1 MVSPVES
8 KHPSEALASYR
19 RHVLANSGEAVAA
32 PGDSA
37 TLHHRRLKHHKR
49 HHHRRHTNDDDRIEH
64 GKDSMIES
72 SKSAATHVET
82 STKQQYG
89 AAAHGLLDNDRTKEQ
104 KRHHHDRKKHRKRMK
119 ELLANPISIAEP
131 TVHGMMIDA
140 GSTGSRLHVY
150 EWDPRVLTSPTQVAA
165 ALSGQAPVSVPGT
178 ESRWTD
184 RLGPGLASFALDNLL
199 EKTNDSAVADDGT
212 SLDEVALVAAIADYL
227 APLLDF
233 ARTVLA
239 SKESRWPQFPIF
251 LRATAGMRL
260 LEPHQRSTVLNAVRT
275 VLHNAT
281 YNPFYFTSDQASV
294 LSGEEE
300 AAYDWVGVNFLLNDE
315 WLSNMD
321 TAGVGAA
328 PRVSYGALDMGG
340 ASTQISFYEPN
351 EDIMSNLFKVPI
363 GQTKPWN
370 IYAHSFL
377 LYGVN
382 EASRRFQARLVAN
395 KTSEQRLARGIY
407 NPCLP
412 GGARQ
417 EVQTNIHVSIS
428 GVETLQYESGKHVSG
443 DNGYYQA
450 ILVNENKRGDA
461 EQCLS
466 LARDLLHLEKND
478 WCEFAHRGDCS
489 LAGIY
494 QPKLPKQGNHE
505 VVREFIAF
513 SNYYKIWE
521 FLHLPER
528 ATVAQLEQATRNAC
542 YMSRSELVEF
552 NNGVVD
558 ESELDSYCFRSAY
571 AFALLHDG
579 YGFQLSDT
587 IRATQ
592 VINGQKVG
600 WALGAM
606 LYEINAMPWRYEAE
620 HENFHLDHVPSGHF
634 SWEINFIVATVL
646 GMIATLLLVF
656 VRRERQLRKLYEYE
670 PIKDVS
676 ISV

>member
-1 MVSPVES
+1 MEL
-8 KHPSEALASYR
+8 KHSSEALASYR
-19 RHVLANSGEAVAA
+19 RHVLATDSGAA
-32 PGDSA
+32 AAAAPPGDSEKF
-37 TLHHRRLKHHKR
+37 HHRRLKHHKH
-49 HHHRRHTNDDDRIEH
+49 HHHRHHDDDGDDVR
-64 GKDSMIES
+64 
-72 SKSAATHVET
+72 
-82 STKQQYG
+82 
-89 AAAHGLLDNDRTKEQ
+89 LDNDTKESMKASSKNAATNAESLNGRTSAAEQ

-131 TVHGMMIDA
+131 TVHGLMIDA

-150 EWDPRVLTSPTQVAA
+150 EWDPRVLKSHTEVAA

-184 RLGPGLASFALDNLL
+184 RLGPGLASFALDNLV
-199 EKTNDSAVADDGT
+199 ETTNDGAANGAVN
-212 SLDEVALVAAIADYL
+212 EEALVAAIADYL

-233 ARTVLA
+233 ARTVLQ

-260 LEPHQRSTVLNAVRT
+260 LEPHQRSTVLDAVRT

-315 WLSNMD
+315 WLLSNRETD
-321 TAGVGAA
+321 AVVA

-382 EASRRFQARLVAN
+382 EAYRRFQARLMAN
-395 KTSEQRLARGIY
+395 ETSEQRLVGGIY

-417 EVQTNIHVSIS
+417 EVQTNIHVSVS
-428 GVETLQYESGKHVSG
+428 GVETLQYQPASHSSG

-450 ILVNENKRGDA
+450 ILVNENKHGDA
-461 EQCLS
+461 DQCLS
-466 LARDLLHLEKND
+466 LAGDLLHLEKND

-494 QPKLPKQGNHE
+494 QPRLPKQGNDE

-513 SNYYKIWE
+513 SNYYKICE

-528 ATVAQLEQATRNAC
+528 ATVAQLEQATRNTC
-542 YMSRSELVEF
+542 SMSRSELVEF

-620 HENFHLDHVPSGHF
+620 HEDFHLDHVPSGHF
-634 SWEINFIVATVL
+634 SWEVNFIVATVL

-656 VRRERQLRKLYEYE
+656 VRRERRLRKLYEYE